1 MRAKILMLSD
11 SVKSKALL
19 RTPQQALN
27 DMAVAFG
34 HSFIMKDQPLDNG
47 NLDLEDYQGTLV
59 AASEEVLL
67 GVFDAKIRV
76 STLALPGGLT
86 EFSLLKTP
94 SFPVISVVTPVD
106 QDLETASK
114 AALTALQK
122 AGETGEMVWAVK
134 SGSKIDL
141 IGEAIQRV
149 ASPYAFTVPE
159 AVSLAQVIYK
169 PMQFP
174 DRQHIFLAD
183 HASADILLGLFHGLA
198 VVGLCHTIYYDD
210 NYQVYRPGGVPG
222 LAPRLFDA
230 LYATVAMLEEG
241 LRLKKEAGC
250 LQASVDNVLAS
261 GWRAR
266 DMDIVGEMAGDD
278 QISELIGEQIEL
290 AGSLM
295 QRFPG

>member
-1 MRAKILMLSD
+1 M
-11 SVKSKALL
+11 
-19 RTPQQALN
+19 
-27 DMAVAFG
+27 
-34 HSFIMKDQPLDNG
+34 
-47 NLDLEDYQGTLV
+47 
-59 AASEEVLL
+59 
-67 GVFDAKIRV
+67 FDAKIRV

-86 EFSLLKTP
+86 DFSLLKTP

-106 QDLETASK
+106 QDPETASK
-114 AALTALQK
+114 AAPTALQK
-122 AGETGEMVWAVK
+122 AGEKGEMVWAVK

-198 VVGLCHTIYYDD
+198 VAGLCHTIYYDD

-230 LYATVAMLEEG
+230 LRHGGNAGGG
-241 LRLKKEAGC
+241 LKAEKEAGC
-250 LQASVDNVLAS
+250 LQASVDNAGLRLACQ
-261 GWRAR
+261 GH
-266 DMDIVGEMAGDD
+266 GHCG
-278 QISELIGEQIEL
+278 GN
-290 AGSLM
+290 G
-295 QRFPG
+295 GG